1 MPVGAVDHGGAGQ
14 STALEVHVAVDA
26 LAAAVQGLAVVE
38 LLKAL
43 FPLLLSLVLLFDLHD
58 LRKLL
63 GLLASADVVLGVGV
77 RKDVLLAIQELV
89 LFDGVVLES
98 RKCKHAEP
106 VLLVLQEDPPSAFH
120 PPLVLYEEGIESVL
134 IHAATLRILFKPGP
148 MDMAEVRI
156 LSAVPPTPTDALD
169 HRANACDDRGA
180 LLVIIQKSQLF
191 VGSLP
196 HLFALVVVLD
206 LLIFVIGRFYKF
218 KEGY

>member
-14 STALEVHVAVDA
+14 STALEVHVAVDT
-26 LAAAVQGLAVVE
+26 LAAAVKGLAVVE
-38 LLKAL
+38 MLKAL
-43 FPLLLSLVLLFDLHD
+43 FPLLSLLLLFDLQD

-63 GLLASADVVLGVGV
+63 GLLASADVVLGVGF
-77 RKDVLLAIQELV
+77 RKNVLLAIQELV

-98 RKCKHAEP
+98 RKSQHAEP
-106 VLLVLQEDPPSAFH
+106 VLLVLQEDPPGAFH
-120 PPLVLYEEGIESVL
+120 PPLVLYEERIECIL

-148 MDMAEVRI
+148 MDKAEVRI

-169 HRANACDDRGA
+169 HRAYPCDDRGA

-191 VGSLP
+191 VCSLP
-196 HLFALVVVLD
+196 HLLALVVVFD